1 MSKILNYL
9 LFFISLIFLI
19 FTIFKSEVYWGGIN
33 RFSYLPHYFIFLST
47 IILSL
52 KINSFKK
59 DIQIIILT
67 SIYTIILSSLSF
79 EGYIHLKQNKQVSPK
94 KNLTLEFLYNEKK
107 KINDDIS
114 IVSTAF
120 FFDKSLTQDLFP
132 LSGKSLSETI
142 HCKES
147 DYYSIYFSDR
157 YGFNNPDHEW
167 DKDDINYL
175 LIGDSYVHGACVNR
189 PNDIGSVL
197 RKLSGKSV
205 LNLGYDGNGPL
216 LEYATLREYFKKGS
230 KNLLW
235 FYYEQNDLDDLAKEL
250 QNKILKEYLNDDN
263 FSQNLRSKQ
272 NKINEIQKQ
281 FAENHYSFENT
292 DNTVNSFDIFKFIKL
307 TKTRSMLSQ
316 NVNIYKFA
324 NKKKPQKDFIE
335 ILKKVSLFAK
345 KNNINLYF
353 IYLPTFE
360 RYNNNLNFN
369 KSDVIELIRELEIN
383 FIDIDLE
390 VFQKQIDP
398 KKLYVNSETNHY
410 NEYGYFLVTKKIYE
424 IINNENK

>member
-1 MSKILNYL
+1 MRKLLNYL

-33 RFSYLPHYFIFLST
+33 RFSYLPHYFFFIST

-59 DIQIIILT
+59 DTQIIILT

-79 EGYIHLKQNKQVSPK
+79 EGYLHLKKDKQINSNN
-94 KNLTLEFLYNEKK
+94 NLTPEFLYNEKK
-107 KINDDIS
+107 KVNDDIS
-114 IVSTAF
+114 IVSIAS
-120 FFDKSLTQDLFP
+120 FFDESLTQNLFP

-147 DYYSIYFSDR
+147 DFYSIYLSDR

-167 DKDDINYL
+167 DKDNINYL

-189 PNDIGSVL
+189 PNDIGSIL

-205 LNLGYDGNGPL
+205 LSLGFSGNGPL

-250 QNKILKEYLNDDN
+250 QYKILKEYLNNDN
-263 FSQNLRSKQ
+263 FSQNLKSKQ
-272 NKINEIQKQ
+272 NEINEIQKQ
-281 FAENHYSFENT
+281 FSENHYSFENA
-292 DNTVNSFDIFKFIKL
+292 DNAAHSFDFFKFIKL
-307 TKTRSMLSQ
+307 TKTRAMLSQ
-316 NVNIYKFA
+316 NMNIYKFA
-324 NKKKPQKDFIE
+324 NKKKPQKEFIE

-345 KNNINLYF
+345 KNNTNLYF
-353 IYLPTFE
+353 VYLPTFE
-360 RYNNNLNFN
+360 RYNNNLKFN
-369 KSDVIELIRELEIN
+369 KSDIIELIKELEIN

-398 KKLYVNSETNHY
+398 IKLFVNSQASHY
-410 NEYGYFLVTKKIYE
+410 NERGYFLVTKKIYE
-424 IINNENK
+424 IVNNENK